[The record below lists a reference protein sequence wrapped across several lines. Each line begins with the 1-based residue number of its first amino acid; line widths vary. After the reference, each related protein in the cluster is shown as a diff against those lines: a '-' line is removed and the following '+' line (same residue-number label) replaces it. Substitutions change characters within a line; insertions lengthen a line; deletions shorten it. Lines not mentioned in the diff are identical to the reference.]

1 MKYPVVD
8 ANVFIRA
15 ITFDNENMGNAARR
29 LFRKIQSGVLV
40 VQTTDLI
47 ISEVVYVLTSKS
59 LYQYSREQ
67 AAKSIIVF
75 VCLENIIVENKLE
88 LIETL
93 ELFAQTKLDFSD
105 CKLIIHA
112 KHSQSQIISF
122 DKDFDHFP
130 EIVRVNP
137 EQV

>member
-15 ITFDNENMGNAARR
+15 ITFDNENMGNATRG
-29 LFRKIQSGVLV
+29 LFRKIQLGVLV

-59 LYQYSREQ
+59 LYHYSREQ
-67 AAKSIIVF
+67 TAKSVTVF
-75 VCLENIIVENKLE
+75 LCLENIIVENKLE

-93 ELFAQTKLDFSD
+93 ELFAQTKLNFSD
-105 CKLIIHA
+105 CRLIIHA

-122 DKDFDHFP
+122 DKDFDRFP